1 MAYKHGVYINE
12 DSTSI
17 VAPVE
22 VESAMPVFF
31 VTAPVHLSEN
41 PYGVTNVPKLVF
53 TYSEAVSAFGF
64 SGKKEIWDKYTS
76 CEVIQSM
83 FSLYGVSPCVIVN
96 VLDPGKHKEDVTGE
110 SVTLRG
116 YSGIIEADGVLKDT
130 VKIKN
135 GGGYYILGKHYTVS
149 FNDDG
154 FAVINAVSD
163 ADDGISEDSVL
174 EISYTRL
181 KPEEAD
187 IFDIIGGFNDET
199 GKNEGFELISEIFP
213 RFRKIPCQIA
223 APGFS
228 SSPAVAAVMETKT
241 KNINGCFNAVALVDL
256 PTIDEKGNHIKYS
269 DIVKWK
275 NDNNYTGAN
284 MIACYPETELD
295 GYKYHLSAQ
304 LAGCIALT
312 DYENDG
318 VPYVSP
324 SNHSLKINGLVYGDG
339 EEFILTKEQ
348 ADYLNGN
355 GIVTAINFTNG
366 WTAWGNRTAV
376 YPSSSDVKDCFIPT
390 RRMFNWLGNSIV
402 TNYLAKVDYPLLRR
416 TIETIVDSI
425 GMWLNGLA
433 SRECILGGSIEFL
446 DGENPTTD
454 LIDGIVR
461 FRVKFAPPS
470 PMRDIEFTLEYDSS
484 YLSDLF

>member
-12 DSTSI
+12 DATSI
-17 VAPVE
+17 VSPVT

-41 PYGVTNVPKLVF
+41 PYGVTNVPKLCYK
-53 TYSEAVSAFGF
+53 YSEAVSAFGF
-64 SGKKEIWDKYTS
+64 SMKKEIWDKYTA
-76 CEVIQSM
+76 CEVIQST
-83 FSLYGVSPCVIVN
+83 FSLYNVSPCVIVN
-96 VLDPGKHKEDVTGE
+96 VLDPDIHKEDITEEIKLTGN
-110 SVTLRG
+110 SAIIK
-116 YSGIIEADGVLKDT
+116 SDGILKDT

-135 GGGYYILGKHYTVS
+135 GDSYYISGKHYTVS
-149 FNDDG
+149 FDDNG
-154 FAVINAVSD
+154 FVVINVVSD
-163 ADDGISEDSVL
+163 AEGGIVPDVSL
-174 EISYTRL
+174 EVSYSKL
-181 KPEEAD
+181 KPED
-187 IFDIIGGFNDET
+187 VDMFDIIGGFDNET
-199 GKNEGFELISEIFP
+199 GKNKGLELISEIFP
-213 RFRKIPCQIA
+213 RFRKIPCQIV

-228 SSPAVAAVMETKT
+228 DSPTVAAVMETKA
-241 KNINGCFNAVALVDL
+241 KNINGCFNAIALTDL
-256 PTIDEKGNHIKYS
+256 PTIDDDGNYIRYS
-269 DIVKWK
+269 DIAKWK
-275 NDNNYTGAN
+275 NDNNYVGAN
-284 MIACYPETELD
+284 MLACYPEAELD
-295 GYKYHLSAQ
+295 GYKYHLSVQ

-318 VPYVSP
+318 IPYTSP
-324 SNHSLKINGLVYGDG
+324 SNHNLKINGLVYGDG
-339 EEFILTKEQ
+339 MEFILPKEQ

-376 YPSSSDVKDCFIPT
+376 YPSSTDVKDCFIPT

-402 TNYLAKVDYPLLRR
+402 TNYFSKVDYPLLSR

-446 DGENPTTD
+446 SDENPATD

-470 PMRDIEFTLEYDSS
+470 PMRDIEFTLEYDPD
-484 YLSDLF
+484 YLSALF